1 MDLDAFLRAE
11 VKPALGCTEPGAV
24 ALAAAHAARALGRP
38 LDGADTRIRLG
49 LSVNIYKNGRSV
61 MLPRTG
67 GLKGNRLAAALGAQA
82 GNPDL
87 GLTVLRDIT
96 PADVERAR
104 ALVGAGAVE
113 EAVVETTDGGESV
126 PSVWIEVVVESG
138 GHTALCRIAGR
149 HDRVERVETD
159 GRPVFVAAPVESG
172 ASGGAASPVADFQA
186 ELRTMDFAALWELAG
201 QIGPETGAFLL
212 EGARMNLD
220 VADKGMREVWG
231 MGVGA
236 SASDDESVLERI
248 RHATGGASDVRM
260 SGGDFPIMS
269 SAGSGNHGITAII
282 PVAVVA
288 QSLGASDRALAEA
301 LALSH
306 LICGYLKAYTGRLTP
321 ICGCSVAAGAGAAGA
336 MARLLG
342 ADAARAERAV
352 VTLVAGLL
360 GMICDGAK
368 ETCSLKV
375 ATAGC
380 EAYSAARLAVR
391 GGGVRDVQGMVAPGI
406 AELGE
411 ILAEF
416 SQRVLAPADGA
427 MARIMLKHQ
436 TPAGV

>member
-24 ALAAAHAARALGRP
+24 ALAAAHAAAALGRP
-38 LDGADTRIRLG
+38 VEAVDLG

-67 GLKGNRLAAALGAQA
+67 GLKGNRLAAALGALA
-82 GNPDL
+82 GNPDY
-87 GLTVLRDIT
+87 GLTVLRDIE

-104 ALVGAGAVE
+104 ALTASGAVRE
-113 EAVVETTDGGESV
+113 RVVERTDEGEV
-126 PSVWIEVVVESG
+126 PSVWIEARVEGG
-138 GHTALCRIAGR
+138 GHAALCRIAGR
-149 HDRVERVETD
+149 HDRVEYLERD
-159 GRPVFVAAPVESG
+159 GRALYRAPAEAA
-172 ASGGAASPVADFQA
+172 AAGPDFQA
-186 ELRTMDFAALWELAG
+186 ELKTMRFIDLWNLAASITPATE
-201 QIGPETGAFLL
+201 AFLL
-212 EGARMNLD
+212 EGAAMNLD
-220 VADKGMREVWG
+220 VAAKGMHEMWG
-231 MGVGA
+231 MGVGLTA
-236 SASDDESVLERI
+236 EDDESVLERI

-288 QSLGASDRALAEA
+288 RSLGASDHALAEA

-306 LICGYLKAYTGRLTP
+306 LVCGCLKAYTGRLTP

-342 ADAARAERAV
+342 ADAEQAERAV

-380 EAYSAARLAVR
+380 EAYGAARLAVR

-416 SQRVLAPADGA
+416 SRDVLAPADGE
-427 MARIMLKHQ
+427 MARIMLRHQ
-436 TPAGV
+436 APA